1 MRIFL
6 IANNKTMPRNWILK
20 MNHKFNIT
28 SEDKVVRFNHCG
40 LLNLFNGITTDVIF
54 RCDNNGFQ
62 GLNKNLTIKNK
73 YINNF
78 RNKIDFS
85 LIHWVDERNQ
95 TSKIN
100 EMKKIQKINNIKI
113 KNIIP
118 LSKKDKYITGKSP
131 SSGFIGIII
140 LS

>member
-1 MRIFL
+1 M
-6 IANNKTMPRNWILK
+6 
-20 MNHKFNIT
+20 
-28 SEDKVVRFNHCG
+28 
-40 LLNLFNGITTDVIF
+40 
-54 RCDNNGFQ
+54 
-62 GLNKNLTIKNK
+62 TIKNK

-131 SSGFIGIII
+131 SSGFAVLLYYLRKYPESNIFLMGFTFNNGINNWHNYSNEIKFI
-140 LS
+140 NNYMFKSRRIKIFN